1 MLILTLMWTSFSGM
15 VGGGVYGKVVG
26 IVHITITGAGA
37 AITLFPVSIL
47 M

>member
-1 MLILTLMWTSFSGM
+1 M

-26 IVHITITGAGA
+26 IALIIITGVGF
-37 AITLFPVSIL
+37 IIEMSQVFIL

>member
-1 MLILTLMWTSFSGM
+1 MPTLPLTLMQTFFSGA

-26 IVHITITGAGA
+26 IAHIIMTRIGVTIKAFH
-37 AITLFPVSIL
+37 LF

>member
-1 MLILTLMWTSFSGM
+1 MLILTLMQTFFSGM

-26 IVHITITGAGA
+26 IAHIIITGDGV
-37 AITLFPVSIL
+37 IIKLFPVFIL